1 MGNETIPSH
10 TLRRWRTLMKGSD
23 MSTIEL
29 AKPDH
34 RWGLLRRQS
43 RAKTCAGDRVMTC
56 LACLGEF
63 TVAEG
68 KAHMCALEDEF
79 RLTTERF
86 VPDDPAPLIAA
97 RRAKMRAAHHER
109 KRRRQAPPPPPTPLI
124 EVFAPEPEPEP
135 ESKPKPEPEPRPRAS
150 VQVRPLT
157 LPAETLG
164 KMAVVELIVD
174 LHGQLKAT
182 VAATQLRS
190 VEVEALKQAVERL
203 QGQHAAL
210 EQENTILKG
219 ENTKLKR
226 EATINGTRADLAVR
240 QKLAREASE
249 IFGNWRQR

>member
-63 TVAEG
+63 TGAEG
-68 KAHMCALEDEF
+68 TSHMCDLEDAF

-97 RRAKMRAAHHER
+97 RREKMRAAHHER

-124 EVFAPEPEPEP
+124 EVFAPEP
-135 ESKPKPEPEPRPRAS
+135 KPEPEPEPEPRAS

-174 LHGQLKAT
+174 LHNQLKAT

-190 VEVEALKQAVERL
+190 VEVEALRQAVERL
-203 QGQHAAL
+203 QGEHGVL
-210 EQENTILKG
+210 TQENTILKG